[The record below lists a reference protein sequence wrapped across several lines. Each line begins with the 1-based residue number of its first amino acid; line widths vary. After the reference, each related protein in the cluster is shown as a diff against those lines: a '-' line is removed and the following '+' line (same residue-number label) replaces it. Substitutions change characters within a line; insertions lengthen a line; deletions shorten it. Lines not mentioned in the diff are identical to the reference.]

1 MKITILCVGKL
12 KEKYLVEGIKEYTKR
27 MTPYAKVDLA
37 EVLDEPCPE
46 NASPAL
52 EERIRQK
59 EADKLLKKLRPDT
72 FLIVLDLKG
81 KMLSSEEMA
90 SKIQTLAIS
99 GKSDLT
105 FIIGGSIGLA
115 PSLTQRA
122 NLLLSLSNLTFP
134 HQLVRLLLMEQIYRW
149 FKIIHKEPYHK

>member
-1 MKITILCVGKL
+1 MKITVLCVGKL

-27 MTPYAKVDLA
+27 MTPFAKVEII
-37 EVLDEPCPE
+37 EVADEPCPD
-46 NASPAL
+46 NASQAL
-52 EERIRQK
+52 EEKIRQK

-72 FLIVLDLKG
+72 FLIILDLKG

-90 SKIQTLAIS
+90 RKIQDLAIS
-99 GKSDLT
+99 GKSDIT

-115 PSLTQRA
+115 PTLVQRA

-149 FKIIHKEPYHK
+149 FKIIHNEPYHK

>member
-1 MKITILCVGKL
+1 MKITILCVGRM

-27 MTPYAKVDLA
+27 MTPYAKVDIT
-37 EVLDEPCPE
+37 EVPDEPCPE
-46 NASPAL
+46 NASSAL

-59 EADKLLKKLRPDT
+59 EADKLLKKLRPAT

-81 KMLSSEEMA
+81 KMLSSKEMA
-90 SKIQTLAIS
+90 SQIQTLAIS
-99 GKSDLT
+99 SKSDLT

-115 PSLTQRA
+115 PDLTQRA

-149 FKIIHKEPYHK
+149 FKIIHNEPYHK